1 MRMVMVAGRLGLE
14 EYVEPRVRRVV
25 ADRLGIDETELV
37 RGVSLADDLAAD
49 SLDLLEV
56 VICLEGELG
65 IAISERRL
73 ELVRTMGD
81 LVDTVVTVLANE
93 RQAMRGAA
101 AEVSMRVVPDDGM
114 PQRAVARSGVLT
126 PYIAQTIT
134 DDVLRAGPGAR
145 LEVNVRGDATPRVL
159 SRVRGFFAGLS
170 ARGIAVSV
178 RPDPSATSRSRAA

>member
-1 MRMVMVAGRLGLE
+1 MVMVAGRLGLE

-25 ADRLGIDETELV
+25 ADRLGVDETELG
-37 RGVSLADDLAAD
+37 RDVSLADDLAAD

-56 VICLEGELG
+56 AISLESALG
-65 IAISERRL
+65 ISISERRL

-81 LVDTVVTVLANE
+81 LVETVVALVAAE
-93 RQAMRGAA
+93 RPLRPATAT
-101 AEVSMRVVPDDGM
+101 EVSMRVVPDESM
-114 PQRAVARSGVLT
+114 PQRAVARSGPLT
-126 PYIAQTIT
+126 PYTAQTIT

-145 LEVNVRGDATPRVL
+145 LEVSVRGDATPRVL

-178 RPDPSATSRSRAA
+178 RPDPTAASRSRAA